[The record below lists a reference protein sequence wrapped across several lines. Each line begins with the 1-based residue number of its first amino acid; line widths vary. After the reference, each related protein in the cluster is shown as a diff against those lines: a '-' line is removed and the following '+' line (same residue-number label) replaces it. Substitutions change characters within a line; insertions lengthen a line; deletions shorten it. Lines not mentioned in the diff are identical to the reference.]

1 MALNIGSHIETI
13 RSNKMVAF
21 RAMKY
26 ASKEWYGIQVEGHL
40 HAQDYA
46 RGDNRAI
53 VIYGLGPN
61 HG

>member
-1 MALNIGSHIETI
+1 
-13 RSNKMVAF
+13 MVAF